1 MQRYNL
7 KYCKKNCDKV
17 YFPCILREQLILK
30 IMFEWLHFH
39 KAILIQTCYQMLI
52 QKGEINISKFFFT
65 SLFNWVLDVLACLRA
80 HMVGLLACLHLV
92 CLRAHALGML
102 GALLC
107 LRLYLI
113 ILFICV
119 LLIAKIMIWQLKNSC
134 IYKNVDICTYIY
146 IYIYVHK
153 AVHIYKC
160 MLIDISFILNH
171 LIPKIPKWSQKLTVN
186 DLEPDYKS

>member
-1 MQRYNL
+1 MFSKNFLSKFLWRCIFLFKMQRYNL
-7 KYCKKNCDKV
+7 KYCKKNCNKV

-39 KAILIQTCYQMLI
+39 KAIVIQTCYQILI

-146 IYIYVHK
+146 MYIKLCIYINV
-153 AVHIYKC
+153 C
-160 MLIDISFILNH
+160 
-171 LIPKIPKWSQKLTVN
+171 
-186 DLEPDYKS
+186 

>member
-39 KAILIQTCYQMLI
+39 KAIVIQTCYQILI

-80 HMVGLLACLHLV
+80 HMVGLLACS
-92 CLRAHALGML
+92 RTWHAW
-102 GALLC
+102 GAFALTFVSNYS
-107 LRLYLI
+107 LYLC
-113 ILFICV
+113 F
-119 LLIAKIMIWQLKNSC
+119 AYSKNYDLA
-134 IYKNVDICTYIY
+134 IKKYLYI
-146 IYIYVHK
+146 
-153 AVHIYKC
+153 
-160 MLIDISFILNH
+160 
-171 LIPKIPKWSQKLTVN
+171 
-186 DLEPDYKS
+186 